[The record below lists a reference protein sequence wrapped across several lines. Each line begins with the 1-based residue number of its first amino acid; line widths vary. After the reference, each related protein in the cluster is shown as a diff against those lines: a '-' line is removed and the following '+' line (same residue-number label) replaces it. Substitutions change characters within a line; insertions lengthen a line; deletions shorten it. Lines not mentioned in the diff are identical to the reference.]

1 MLAGQS
7 CTPSVP
13 QRQRPLSLRTND
25 HRQGEI
31 RDWLATAS
39 RSPVATPALT
49 VLRTQQIQAALKTDA
64 TPAQRRAGAR
74 ARERLVHENLA
85 LVVFIAKP
93 YRARLGHGCVL
104 EFADLLQAGSMGLIR
119 AVEKF
124 DPARGYSFS
133 TYATWWIRQSI
144 RREIEANDGPI
155 RLSARLHQLKLKLH
169 FAPSHLRGA
178 DLAEYLGVKPN
189 QLQRLQCDLRQ
200 SNVISLDRTMVEGSA
215 DPTPLADCIAAPL
228 DQSLTFAE
236 LDASAQRLRR
246 AAPQDMQLLDRLAR
260 GESESAVARSL
271 GITRQALHR
280 RIHNS
285 RRRLRL
291 VDPDASHLLESL
303 A

>member
-1 MLAGQS
+1 MASNRSRG
-7 CTPSVP
+7 
-13 QRQRPLSLRTND
+13 ND
-25 HRQGEI
+25 NRQGDI

-39 RSPVATPALT
+39 RTPVATPALT
-49 VLRTQQIQAALKTDA
+49 VLRTQQIQAGLKPNA
-64 TPAQRRAGAR
+64 TPRQRRAAAR
-74 ARERLVHENLA
+74 ARERLVNENLA

-93 YRARLGHGCVL
+93 YRARLGHGGVL
-104 EFADLLQAGSMGLIR
+104 EFTDLLQAGSMGLIR

-178 DLAEYLGVKPN
+178 DLAAYLEVNPE

-200 SNVISLDRTMVEGSA
+200 SNVLSLDRPMDGGAS
-215 DPTPLADCIAAPL
+215 DPTPLADCIAAPA
-228 DQSLTFAE
+228 DQSLTWVE
-236 LDASAQRLRR
+236 LDASTQRLRR
-246 AAPQDMQLLDRLAR
+246 AAPQDMQLLERLAS
-260 GESESAVARSL
+260 GESESALARSL
-271 GITRQALHR
+271 GITRQSLHR
-280 RIHNS
+280 RVHQT
-285 RRRLRL
+285 RLRLRL
-291 VDPDASHLLESL
+291 VDPDVSHLLEAL